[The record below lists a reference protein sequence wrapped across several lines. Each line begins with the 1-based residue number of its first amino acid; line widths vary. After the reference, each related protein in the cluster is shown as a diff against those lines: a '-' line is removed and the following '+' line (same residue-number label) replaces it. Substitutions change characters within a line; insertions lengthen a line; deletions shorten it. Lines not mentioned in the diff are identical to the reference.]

1 MEFKD
6 ILKYLREYIGF
17 NQVDLASELG
27 LRQSHI
33 SMWER
38 GEREPSISNLI
49 SISKYFNC
57 SIDFLLG
64 QENNEKAISFL
75 DYIKSNV
82 GRTFNTKTGK
92 PYTYEIRNNGLS
104 INDGKRIRYVPFD
117 SLIKVVSYEYVDRPK
132 DLINLKGSIYLYG
145 LIVDYHH
152 KWCCVIFFK

>member
-17 NQVDLASELG
+17 NQVDLASVLG

-117 SLIKVVSYEYVDRPK
+117 SLIKVVSYKYVDRPK
-132 DLINLKGSIYLYG
+132 DFINLIGSIYIYRLIILY
-145 LIVDYHH
+145 YHEV
-152 KWCCVIFFK
+152 CGIYFY

>member
-17 NQVDLASELG
+17 NQSELARELG

-38 GEREPSISNLI
+38 GEREPSILNLI
-49 SISKYFNC
+49 DISKYFIC

-64 QENNEKAISFL
+64 QENADKALSFL

-92 PYTYEIRNNGLS
+92 SYTYEIIKNGLS

-117 SLIKVVSYEYVDRPK
+117 SLIKVVSYEKVDRPK
-132 DLINLKGSIYLYG
+132 DLVNLIGSIYIYG
-145 LIVDYHH
+145 LIVGYYQEV
-152 KWCCVIFFK
+152 CGIYFY

>member
-17 NQVDLASELG
+17 NQSKLARELG

-38 GEREPSISNLI
+38 GDREPSISNLI
-49 SISKYFNC
+49 AMSKYFNC
-57 SIDFLLG
+57 SIDFLVG
-64 QENNEKAISFL
+64 QESVDKAVSFL

-92 PYTYEIRNNGLS
+92 PYTYEIRKNGLS

-117 SLIKVVSYEYVDRPK
+117 SLIKVVSYKYFARPT
-132 DLINLKGSIYLYG
+132 DLVNLTGSIYIYG
-145 LIVDYHH
+145 LIVGYYHEV
-152 KWCCVIFFK
+152 CGIYFY

>member
-17 NQVDLASELG
+17 NQVEFASELG

-49 SISKYFNC
+49 DMSKYFNC
-57 SIDFLLG
+57 SIDFLVG
-64 QENNEKAISFL
+64 QESADKAISFL

-82 GRTFNTKTGK
+82 GRTLVYMQASF
-92 PYTYEIRNNGLS
+92 
-104 INDGKRIRYVPFD
+104 RIGIYF
-117 SLIKVVSYEYVDRPK
+117 LI
-132 DLINLKGSIYLYG
+132 L
-145 LIVDYHH
+145 
-152 KWCCVIFFK
+152 